1 MLTVFIIFKLYAKP
15 QQMINPW
22 YIQIIYLMH
31 NFSKGNNVF
40 QTGGIKVWVKAL
52 MLFISS
58 IEHKLHKGA

>member
-52 MLFISS
+52 MLFYTM
-58 IEHKLHKGA
+58 HRTQLLKGA